1 MGKYRI
7 VHADQIRAACD
18 DALLWLVKFN
28 PDLVV
33 ARHDQYIEIYSPFRE
48 PEAIALLWKA
58 SLLTEIRR
66 DGSALQRRRNL
77 EELVR

>member
-7 VHADQIRAACD
+7 VHADHIRAAYD
-18 DALLWLVKFN
+18 AALLWLVKFN

-33 ARHDQYIEIYSPFRE
+33 ARHDQHIEISSPIRDTD
-48 PEAIALLWKA
+48 AIALLWKA

-66 DGSALQRRRNL
+66 DQSVAQRRQDL
-77 EELVR
+77 EALVR